1 MITFLSITGLFKT
14 LLIILGAFVLL
25 KFLGQLMN
33 AKNNMAAE
41 NELKAQNKQFE
52 QEKNAKMKNLGK
64 TQILKEKPAPNAVQD
79 VDFEEVKD

>member
-33 AKNNMAAE
+33 AKRNMAAE
-41 NELKAQNKQFE
+41 NEMKAQNKQFE

-64 TQILKEKPAPNAVQD
+64 TQVLKEKLASNAVQD

>member
-33 AKNNMAAE
+33 AKNNVAAE
-41 NELKAQNKQFE
+41 NEMKAQNKKYE
-52 QEKNAKMKNLGK
+52 QEKNDKMKNLGK